1 MIYASK
7 TVITDDMNAS
17 SIAQSYPIWN
27 AQYNDTDTLTVK
39 HSYWQYSDVGKV
51 SGISNATDMNFRYVK
66 SPAAP
71 SSLTQSACTDST
83 ITLTWT
89 KIPEVYAYQ
98 IVRYD
103 SSEDK
108 YVSVGT
114 PRVPERLHL
123 QIRIFRTVK
132 SIHTR
137 YADITNLAQE
147 PSTEP
152 TQQSVPVLQ

>member
-1 MIYASK
+1 MNYIHHIRGDLSFRVKRRRLLSGSLHMQIWFEMITCK
-7 TVITDDMNAS
+7 V
-17 SIAQSYPIWN
+17 
-27 AQYNDTDTLTVK
+27 DTEQVTAFPRAERLPTRTIF
-39 HSYWQYSDVGKV
+39 S
-51 SGISNATDMNFRYVK
+51 DMNFRYVK

-108 YVSVGT
+108 YVSVGIAKGAGT
-114 PRVPERLHL
+114 TT
-123 QIRIFRTVK
+123 FSDK
-132 SIHTR
+132 
-137 YADITNLAQE
+137 NLLLKTSSM
-147 PSTEP
+147 PD
-152 TQQSVPVLQ
+152 L